1 VLPLIPFLRQKR
13 VPELDGLR
21 GVACL
26 AILLFGCI
34 ASNIAGGAFP
44 GLYRLQA
51 WLLSGF
57 DLFLVL
63 SGFLIAGQL
72 LDSTGSA
79 NFLSN
84 FWIRRLARVLPVF
97 YLLVLT
103 FFLMQSLKSTPH
115 PAWLDVLLFDHA
127 MPLWTYP
134 LFMQNFAQAADGGSG
149 GAQWVALTWLTAVE
163 MQFYVVIPF
172 LIRGLTRRA
181 LVKVALTCIVLA
193 LAVRA
198 AAWAIS
204 GSWFTG
210 YFLLP
215 GRMDALMLGVL
226 VAVAIRDAPTRAW
239 FGRHRLLLDGVALC
253 IIALLSTNVVHWLG
267 GLFSPPVS
275 FAVNNLDISLNA
287 ALFAYAVLRVFM
299 LPRQALYRRFLA
311 SRVLVS
317 AGLISYPLYMYHLAI
332 VGLVHGLVYGDQ
344 PRITD
349 LSHLITA
356 IGIMLL
362 SIGLAVISTIWI
374 ETPVL
379 RWARRTT
386 ERAAPLGVPA
396 FSMLELTR

>member
-1 VLPLIPFLRQKR
+1 MPLIPFSQQHR

-72 LDSTGSA
+72 LDSHRSTH
-79 NFLSN
+79 FLGH
-84 FWIRRLARVLPVF
+84 FWIRRLARVAPVF
-97 YLLVLT
+97 YIVVLT
-103 FFLMQSLKSTPH
+103 FLLMQTLQSMPH
-115 PAWLDVLLFDHA
+115 PAWLEVLVFDHA

-134 LFMQNFAQAADGGSG
+134 LFVQNFAQAADGGSG
-149 GAQWVALTWLTAVE
+149 GAQWVALTWLIAVE

-172 LIRGLTRRA
+172 LIRGLSRRA

-198 AAWAIS
+198 AAWAIT
-204 GSWFTG
+204 GSWFSG

-215 GRMDALMLGVL
+215 GRSDALMLGVL
-226 VAVAIRDAPTRAW
+226 VALAIRDVPTRAW
-239 FGRHRLLLDGVALC
+239 FVRHRHLFDGLALC
-253 IIALLSTNVVHWLG
+253 IIALLSTNVIHWAG
-267 GLFSPPVS
+267 SLFRPPAS
-275 FAVNNLDISLNA
+275 FVVNNVDISLNA
-287 ALFAYAVLRVFM
+287 VLFAYAVLRVFM
-299 LPRQALYRRFLA
+299 LPQSALYRRLLA
-311 SRVLVS
+311 SRVLVG
-317 AGLISYPLYMYHLAI
+317 AGLISYPLYMYHLVIA
-332 VGLVHGLVYGDQ
+332 GLLHGLVYGDQ

-349 LSHLITA
+349 VSHLITA
-356 IGIMLL
+356 IGVMLL
-362 SIGLAVISTIWI
+362 SIGLAVISTVCI
-374 ETPVL
+374 EIPIR

-386 ERAAPLGVPA
+386 ERAAPLGGHAV
-396 FSMLELTR
+396 SMLELTR